1 MPAVRYPIHVLA
13 ATLLAAC
20 ATPPA
25 PAPVSGLDLAGFD
38 PAVRPQDDLF
48 RHTGGRWLAA
58 TRIPADLANYGAFTR
73 LDEDARANVRALI
86 EETARSSPPA
96 GSDAARV
103 ADFYNS
109 YMDTATLEARGL
121 APLAA
126 ELARIDAIASR
137 ADLAAYIGYN
147 QTIGIGAPLLWYV
160 QQDARDA
167 TRYLTWLDQS
177 GLTLP
182 DRDYY
187 LRTEPRY
194 LEYRARLADYIAAL
208 LGAAGASEPAAAE
221 SAARIV
227 ALETELA
234 RASWTKVQ
242 NRDPVATYN
251 KVRLAAAGSLA
262 PGFDWLRFFA
272 GAGAPVEVFLV
283 SQPSYVTAL
292 GGLLAARPLADWKD
306 YFRFRLLDTY
316 APSLAARF
324 DALHFGFHQRT
335 LNGVEE
341 QPPRWKR
348 AVTATDGALGEIT
361 GRLYVQRHFSPA
373 ARARARALVD
383 NLLAAYRQSIDQLDW
398 MGPQTRAQAQQKL
411 ARISVKIG
419 YPDQWRDY
427 SALQVHADDLVGNLL
442 RSARFEQQRQVR
454 RLGGPVD
461 RSEWLMTPQ
470 TVNAY
475 YNPLM
480 NEIVFPAA
488 ILQPPFFNAA
498 ADPAVN
504 YGGIGAVIGH
514 EISHGFDDQGRQFD
528 GDGNLRDW
536 WTAADGER
544 FKARTA
550 ALVQQFNQYHVLD
563 DQPVNGELTLGENIA
578 DLSGLAI
585 ACQAY
590 RIALQGRPAP
600 RIDGYS
606 GAQRLFLGWGQIW
619 RRKYRDDNLR
629 MRLAVDPH
637 SPSEFRA
644 NGPVS
649 NIDAY
654 YAAFDV
660 RPGDREY
667 RAPAERVRIW

>member
-1 MPAVRYPIHVLA
+1 MPAMKRSILLLVA
-13 ATLLAAC
+13 AVLAAC
-20 ATPPA
+20 ATSRA
-25 PAPVSGLDLAGFD
+25 PAPISGLDLAGFD
-38 PAVRPQDDLF
+38 PTVRPQDDLY
-48 RHTGGRWLAA
+48 RHAGGRWLAA
-58 TRIPADLANYGAFTR
+58 TTIPADLSNYGAFTR

-86 EETARSSPPA
+86 EETAAAHPA
-96 GSDAARV
+96 PGSEEAKV
-103 ADFYNS
+103 ADFYNAF
-109 YMDTATLEARGL
+109 MDTATVESRGL
-121 APLAA
+121 EPLAA
-126 ELARIDAIASR
+126 ELARIDAIATSG
-137 ADLAAYIGYN
+137 DLATYIGHN
-147 QTIGIGAPLLWYV
+147 QVIGIGAPLQWYV

-167 TRYLTWLDQS
+167 TRYMSWLDQS
-177 GLTLP
+177 GLTMP

-187 LRTEPRY
+187 LRSEPKY
-194 LEYRARLADYIAAL
+194 VEYRARLADYVAAL
-208 LGAAGASEPAAAE
+208 LAAAGADAGAAAAD
-221 SAARIV
+221 AARIV

-234 RASWTKVQ
+234 QASWSKVQ

-251 KVRLAAAGSLA
+251 KVALAEAGRLA
-262 PGFDWLRFFA
+262 PGFDWTRFFA
-272 GAGAPVEVFLV
+272 ATGAPVDEFLV

-292 GGLLAARPLADWKD
+292 AGLLATRPLADWQA
-306 YFRFRLLDTY
+306 YFRFHLLDAY
-316 APSLAARF
+316 AAYLPARF
-324 DALHFGFHQRT
+324 DALQFGFHQGT
-335 LNGVEE
+335 INGVAE
-341 QPPRWKR
+341 QKPRWKR
-348 AVTATDGALGEIT
+348 AVMATDGALGEIT
-361 GRLYVQRHFSPA
+361 GRLYVTRYFSPA
-373 ARARARALVD
+373 ARQSARALVT
-383 NLLAAYRQSIDQLDW
+383 NLLAAYRQSIDSLDW
-398 MGPQTRAQAQQKL
+398 MGPETRARAQEKL
-411 ARISVKIG
+411 AKINVKIG
-419 YPDQWRDY
+419 YPDKWRDY
-427 SALQVHADDLVGNLL
+427 SALEVRTGDLVGNLL
-442 RSARFEQQRQVR
+442 RSAAFDHQRMVH

-461 RSEWLMTPQ
+461 RGEWLMTPQ

-544 FKARTA
+544 FKQRTA
-550 ALVQQFNQYHVLD
+550 ALVQQYHACHVLD

-585 ACQAY
+585 AYKAY
-590 RIALQGRPAP
+590 VISLHGHKAPA
-600 RIDGYS
+600 IDGYS
-606 GAQRLFLGWGQIW
+606 GAQRLFLGWGQVW

-637 SPSEFRA
+637 SPNEFRA
-644 NGPVS
+644 NVPVS
-649 NIDAY
+649 NIDAFY
-654 YAAFDV
+654 QAFDV

>member
-1 MPAVRYPIHVLA
+1 MPDMRRPIHVLA
-13 ATLLAAC
+13 AALLAAC
-20 ATPPA
+20 AAPRA
-25 PAPVSGLDLAGFD
+25 PAPRSGLDLAGFD
-38 PAVRPQDDLF
+38 RTVRAQDDLF
-48 RHTGGRWLAA
+48 RHSGGGWLAA
-58 TRIPADLANYGAFTR
+58 TEIPADLANYGAFTR

-86 EETARSSPPA
+86 EETVRASPPA
-96 GSDAARV
+96 GSGEAKV
-103 ADFYNS
+103 ADFYRS
-109 YMDTATLEARGL
+109 YLDTATIETQGL

-126 ELARIDAIASR
+126 ELARIDAIANVG
-137 ADLAAYIGYN
+137 DLAAYIGHN
-147 QTIGIGAPLLWYV
+147 QTIGVGAPLLWYV

-167 TRYLTWLDQS
+167 TRYMTWLDQS
-177 GLTLP
+177 GLTMP

-187 LRTEPRY
+187 LRGEPKY
-194 LEYRARLADYIAAL
+194 VEYRARLAEYVAAL
-208 LGAAGASEPAAAE
+208 LREAGADAAEAAG

-227 ALETELA
+227 ALETRLA
-234 RASWTKVQ
+234 QANWTQVQ

-251 KVRLAAAGSLA
+251 KVGLAEAGRLA
-262 PGFDWLRFFA
+262 PGFDWARFFA
-272 GAGAPVEVFLV
+272 GVGAPVDEFLV

-292 GGLLAARPLADWKD
+292 AGLLNSQPLADWKA
-306 YFRFRLLDTY
+306 YFRFHLLDAY
-316 APSLAARF
+316 APYLPARF
-324 DALHFGFHQRT
+324 DALQFGFHQRA

-341 QPPRWKR
+341 PKPRWKR
-348 AVTATDGALGEIT
+348 AVMATDGALGEIT
-361 GRLYVQRHFSPA
+361 GRLYVQRHFSAA
-373 ARARARALVD
+373 ARERARELVA
-383 NLLAAYRQSIDQLDW
+383 NLLTAYRQSIDQLEW
-398 MGPQTRAQAQQKL
+398 MGPETRARAQEKL
-411 ARISVKIG
+411 AKFSVKIG

-427 SALQVHADDLVGNLL
+427 GALEVRADELVGNLL
-442 RSARFEQQRQVR
+442 RSARFEQQRQAR

-461 RSEWLMTPQ
+461 RGEWLMTPQ

-488 ILQPPFFNAA
+488 ILQPPFFDAA

-536 WTAADGER
+536 WTVEDGAR

-550 ALVQQFNQYHVLD
+550 ALVQQFNAYRVLD
-563 DQPVNGELTLGENIA
+563 DQPINGELTLGENIA

-585 ACQAY
+585 AYKAY
-590 RIALQGRPAP
+590 ELSLGGEPAP
-600 RIDGYS
+600 LIDGYS
-606 GAQRLFLGWGQIW
+606 GAQRLFLGWGQVW

-644 NGPVS
+644 NGPVG
-649 NIDAY
+649 NIDAF

-660 RPGDREY
+660 RPGDGQY